1 MGRDGVIFLA
11 YITFD
16 HQRELGRKILKNG
29 SLGMS
34 TFSYHIQ
41 ICLKNFSFQKICTIF
56 SCIYKTEK
64 SYQMYLSFINIL
76 HIQWL
81 VGEMLQTKK
90 NICKT
95 LTFAITIWREG
106 LMILMILTCQKIINL
121 FSTINIF
128 TLFRFDH

>member
-64 SYQMYLSFINIL
+64 VLSNVSVIYQYITHTMISRRNASN
-76 HIQWL
+76 
-81 VGEMLQTKK
+81 KK